1 MSVKER
7 AWFPV
12 VYMFAATLFFS
23 AILIIFGT
31 FTRQRVEDNE
41 RIAFERAVLEALPLA
56 LPKGASPAEIHRL
69 YVKNIRDATPE
80 TAGAVR
86 YMRNDSLIAYAVP
99 LQGPGFWAEIRGV
112 IGIAADTRTVT
123 GIAFYE
129 QNETPGLGGEIIK
142 PSFRDQFVGKR
153 LSIEGVPLEV
163 RLQTEQLDES
173 SVHAITGAT
182 QTSKRLAD
190 FMNKRLDAW
199 RAAMKEK

>member
-1 MSVKER
+1 MNVKEK

-23 AILIIFGT
+23 TILIIFGT
-31 FTRQRVEDNE
+31 FTRQRVDDNE
-41 RIAFERAVLEALPLA
+41 RIAFERAVLEALPIELS
-56 LPKGASPAEIHRL
+56 KGVSPPEIHRL
-69 YVKNIRDATPE
+69 YVEHIRDTTPE
-80 TAGAVR
+80 TAGALR

-112 IGIAADTRTVT
+112 IGIAADTKTIT

-142 PSFRDQFVGKR
+142 PSFRDQFAGKQ
-153 LSIEGVPLEV
+153 LSIEHVPLEI
-163 RLQTEQLDES
+163 RLQTQQLDES

-182 QTSKRLAD
+182 QTSTRLAA
-190 FMNKRLDAW
+190 FMNERLHAW
-199 RAAMKEK
+199 RTAMREK